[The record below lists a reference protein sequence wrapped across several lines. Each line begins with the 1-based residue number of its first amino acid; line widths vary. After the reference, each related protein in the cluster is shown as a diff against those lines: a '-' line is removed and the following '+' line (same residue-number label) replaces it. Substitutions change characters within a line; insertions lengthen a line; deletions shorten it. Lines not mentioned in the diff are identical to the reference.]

1 MSSILFLDIETAP
14 ADPSRWQPKE
24 PITAPATY
32 KDADKIAAYVEE
44 KRTEAHGKTSFDVH
58 AGRLLCVGFAVND
71 GPVAV
76 AYDETLANVRPLL
89 DALADAFNEA
99 KRADKSG
106 RVLVCGHN
114 IATFD
119 APWLW
124 RLAVKH
130 QHRLANLLPYRKW
143 GDGLIDTMTMWSAT
157 NPRDM
162 VGLDRIARFLG
173 IEGKD
178 DGMDGSKVWPAYQLG
193 QHDRIRHYCA
203 HDVELVRHVYQ
214 RMVDP
219 DPIGF

>member
-1 MSSILFLDIETAP
+1 MASILFLDIETAC
-14 ADPSRWQPKE
+14 ADPNGWAPKE
-24 PITAPATY
+24 EPTAPANY
-32 KDADKIAAYVEE
+32 RDPDKIAEYVAE
-44 KRTEAHGKTSFDVH
+44 KRAELYNRTGLDSHSGRILC
-58 AGRLLCVGFAVND
+58 AGYAIND
-71 GPVAV
+71 GPVQV
-76 AYDETLANVRPLL
+76 AYDESLSNVRVIL
-89 DALADAFNEA
+89 DALADAINEA
-99 KRADKSG
+99 KRADKGG

-114 IATFD
+114 ICGFD
-119 APWLW
+119 APFLW
-124 RLAVKH
+124 RTAVKH

-178 DGMDGSKVWPAYQLG
+178 EGMDGSKVWPAYQLG

-203 HDVELVRHVYQ
+203 QDVELVRHVYQ